1 MGMTIAKLWDGFFG
15 KKEMRILMVGL
26 DAAGKVSPFFLSK
39 ENLSDTRYRQLF
51 CINWSWEKLLQL
63 FPLSDLM
70 LKLLNTK
77 TFVLPFGMSVD
88 KIRYVKNLFCC
99 SCWHFACRSD
109 PCGDITIK
117 TRKDWFLLSTQMI
130 AIVLKLPVMNS
141 LVWSTKTSWKMQ
153 LSLYL
158 LTNKTFLTRWAWLK
172 LPTNLNCTNL
182 DQETGISKVVKL
194 PRVMD
199 CKLFLYLYSLI
210 YD

>member
-99 SCWHFACRSD
+99 SCWQSPVD
-109 PCGDITIK
+109 PTLVE
-117 TRKDWFLLSTQMI
+117 TLLSKHARI
-130 AIVLKLPVMNS
+130 GFCCRLK
-141 LVWSTKTSWKMQ
+141 WSRSYWSCPWWTHS
-153 LSLYL
+153 Y
-158 LTNKTFLTRWAWLK
+158 
-172 LPTNLNCTNL
+172 
-182 DQETGISKVVKL
+182 DQRRRAERCSYPCI
-194 PRVMD
+194 
-199 CKLFLYLYSLI
+199 C
-210 YD
+210 